1 MTASTRHETLIKA
14 ITDLGEEGGG
24 KTWKIEASR
33 QLDNIWGAA
42 AAAIDALSAKRAK
55 RLTAAVIAVMIDRSE
70 KQSTRVL
77 QGPPADGSF
86 HADHTRPNGYDRVNL
101 RTPALEGKLVK
112 RARWVYERDLV
123 KPWWKKRKG
132 SQNQAKGDRQKQAK
146 IARLLKQRADLAD
159 LLQRTAAK
167 LGRIDQELAQLR
179 VSLFTANGTLEAA
192 TIEPQPWIL
201 DAEGLVHD
209 QAWLPV
215 ATTEEITQLLDAGG
229 DIIWMPLTEALREHV
244 WADGETREAWADVW
258 RAAASREH
266 TRIDSG
272 LAVIREKQ
280 GHDLGKGLQAKVKEK
295 ART

>member
-14 ITDLGEEGGG
+14 ITDLGADGGG

-33 QLDNIWGAA
+33 QLDNIWDSAV
-42 AAAIDALSAKRAK
+42 AAINSLSAKRAK

-70 KQSTRVL
+70 KQATRVL
-77 QGPPADGSF
+77 QGPPVNGTF

-101 RTPALEGKLVK
+101 PTPALEGKLVK

-123 KPWWKKRKG
+123 KRWWKKRKG
-132 SQNQAKGDRQKQAK
+132 SQDRAKGDRQQQAK
-146 IARLLKQRADLAD
+146 IARLLKQRADLVNV
-159 LLQRTAAK
+159 LQRTAAK
-167 LGRIDQELAQLR
+167 LGRIDQELAQMR
-179 VSLFTANGTLEAA
+179 INLFTANGTLEAA

-229 DIIWMPLTEALREHV
+229 DIHWMPLTQALREYV
-244 WADGETREAWADVW
+244 WADGETREAWANVW

-280 GHDLGKGLQAKVKEK
+280 AHALGKGLQSKEK
-295 ART
+295 VRART